1 MTLYFKEENMKKLWL
16 VLLSLGLF
24 MAFSVSASAADVKFS
39 GEYYAAGLYLNHVR
53 MQDPAPA
60 FSRSTA
66 FFYQRLRVGTDFV
79 VSPCLRLVT
88 RMDIM
93 ERVWEPDNTGNDA
106 FGRPVAPDITNDA
119 RNLDFDV
126 VYIDYTS
133 PIGKFQ
139 IGYQPDYTWGT
150 IWANRTTGPTTGQIK
165 YFLPIG
171 PVVLFAGYAKEDEND
186 YSVQYTGTTATDKDQ
201 NSYRIGPIF
210 QFKGNNAS
218 GEAGVLFTYDDVRQ
232 YSGPAVGFF
241 EQDVYTVQ
249 PYFKAKFGPVALQGE
264 VNYAFGQRDF
274 ETNIPGTLEDRDIN
288 SFSAFLDGDV
298 NLGIVDFGGSF
309 AFVQGQDPDD
319 NNANGGDINNQLT
332 GGRDWDPCLIMFNN
346 TTMNSWVGTPNNGV
360 PWPGTAPNSTY
371 VSNSNYMTTPWGEM
385 QNAWFGQL
393 RVGVKPIPQL
403 RLATSVSYAAAH
415 EKPANT
421 FDRDYGWEVDVTGT
435 YKITNNLSY
444 MLGGGYLFIG
454 DYFQNGADTNDLND
468 NFIIINK
475 LTLAF

>member
-1 MTLYFKEENMKKLWL
+1 MKKLWL
-16 VLLSLGLF
+16 VLLSLGLL

-39 GEYYAAGLYLNHVR
+39 GEYYAAGLYMNHVNL
-53 MQDPAPA
+53 QDPALTY
-60 FSRSTA
+60 SRSTA
-66 FFYQRLRVGTDFV
+66 FFYQRLRLGTDFV

-93 ERVWEPDNTGNDA
+93 ERVWEPDDTGNDA
-106 FGRPVAPDITNDA
+106 FGRPVAPGITNDA
-119 RNLDFDV
+119 RNLDFDI
-126 VYIDYTS
+126 VYVDYTS

-139 IGYQPDYTWGT
+139 VGYQPDYMWGT
-150 IWANRTTGPTTGQIK
+150 IWANRTTGPTAPQIK

-171 PVVLFAGYAKEDEND
+171 PVVLFAGFAKEDEND
-186 YSVQYTGTTATDKDQ
+186 YSVQYPLAAETDRDQ

-210 QFKGNNAS
+210 NFKGNNVS

-274 ETNIPGTLEDRDIN
+274 ETNIPGTIEDRDIN
-288 SFSAFLDGDV
+288 SWSAFLDGDV
-298 NLGIVDFGGSF
+298 NLGIFDFGGSF
-309 AFVQGQDPDD
+309 AFVQGQDFDD
-319 NNANGGDINNQLT
+319 TTANGGDIQSQLS
-332 GGRDWDPCLIMFNN
+332 GGRDWDPCLILFNN
-346 TTMNSWVGTPNNGV
+346 TTQVSWIAPRITTWV
-360 PWPGTAPNSTY
+360 PAVIEGL
-371 VSNSNYMTTPWGEM
+371 NYKSSPTGEM
-385 QNAWFGQL
+385 RNAYFGQL
-393 RVGVKPIPQL
+393 RFGVKPVPKL

-415 EKPANT
+415 EKPNVGFGD

-444 MLGGGYLFIG
+444 MLGGGYFFTG
-454 DYFQNGADTNDLND
+454 DYFQAGNDALDLND
-468 NFIIINK
+468 DFIIINK

>member
-1 MTLYFKEENMKKLWL
+1 MKKLWL

-88 RMDIM
+88 RFDAM
-93 ERVWEPDNTGNDA
+93 ERVWEPDNTGYDKFNNV
-106 FGRPVAPDITNDA
+106 VAAKADSDA

-126 VYIDYTS
+126 AYIDYTS

-139 IGYQPDYTWGT
+139 VGYQPDYAWGT

-186 YSVQYTGTTATDKDQ
+186 YSVQYTGTTATDRDQ
-201 NSYRIGPIF
+201 NYYRFGPIF
-210 QFKGNNAS
+210 NFKGNNVS

-232 YSGPAVGFF
+232 YAVSPIPGVIPTF

-249 PYFKAKFGPVALQGE
+249 PFFKTKLGPVALQGE
-264 VNYAFGQRDF
+264 INYAFGKRDYD
-274 ETNIPGTLEDRDIN
+274 NNVLGTLEDRDIN